1 METTVIHGI
10 SYKGRILE
18 LASEDAGDY
27 PAEIVRSWVF
37 EHTSYTGAVALDVG
51 KRLTE
56 ERIGA
61 AAFGS
66 DADTVAVAKGLFA
79 AQKTIKAWNWKS
91 EDGTDIP
98 VTPET
103 IGTLPPTVLK
113 QFWLKV
119 VRGEYPTDEELEA
132 LKLPLAKRS
141 QASTGAAA

>member
-1 METTVIHGI
+1 METTTIYGL

-18 LASEDAGDY
+18 LASEDVDDY
-27 PAEIVRSWVF
+27 PSEIVRSWTF
-37 EHTSYTGAVALDVG
+37 QHASYTGAVALEVG
-51 KRLTE
+51 KRLSD

-66 DADTVAVAKGLFA
+66 DAETVSVAKGLFA
-79 AQKTIKAWNWKS
+79 AQKVVKGWDWKS

-103 IGTLPPTVLK
+103 LGTLPPAVLK

-119 VRGEYPTDEELEA
+119 VRGEYPTEQELET

-141 QASTGAAA
+141 PSSTEAAA